1 MEDIFI
7 SKIHINKVRHLEN
20 VDIELSD
27 TERKHL
33 ILTGRNGSGKTSV
46 LQSINEKLYLIYL
59 SDAQYVKLNKVK
71 NDRIEDI
78 IQFHPQID
86 ENKNIKLKF
95 NSPKLLPDYVTQ
107 ENFIFLC
114 LSAKRNAEFSQ
125 PDSISKVNIRPYF
138 HNHEKANRI
147 FIDYLVNLR
156 AERSFAIEEKNLK
169 KAIIIDAWF
178 LKFESALKDIFQEP
192 KLLLEFVRDNFKYN
206 FNIIIPNRE
215 PFDFSTLSDGYS
227 SVLDIISEIMI
238 RMENKASQSYDLQG
252 IVLIDEIETHLHIDL
267 QKKILPFLTSFFP
280 KIQFIV
286 TTHSPFVLSSVD
298 NAVIFDLETKQRVE
312 DLSGYSV
319 EGIVESYFDIDQYSE
334 EIKSKLDEYE
344 SLLNKSDLTPEEK
357 ERKLDLKMYFKNN
370 IAKTLS
376 PELSLRIKE
385 LETEKMLSQ

>member
-20 VDIELSD
+20 VDILLSE

-33 ILTGRNGSGKTSV
+33 ILTGKNGSGKTSV
-46 LQSINEKLYLIYL
+46 LQCINEKLYLVYL
-59 SDAQYVKLNKVK
+59 SDLQYVKHNKGR
-71 NDRIEDI
+71 NDTIEDI
-78 IQFHPQID
+78 IQFHPEID
-86 ENKNIKLKF
+86 ENNNIKLKF
-95 NSPKLLPDYVTQ
+95 NSPKLLPKYVTQ
-107 ENFIFLC
+107 ENFVFLC
-114 LSAKRNAEFSQ
+114 LSAKRKSEFSQ
-125 PDSISKVNIRPYF
+125 PDSIRKVDISSYF

-156 AERSFAIEEKNLK
+156 AERSFAIEENNLQ
-169 KAIIIDAWF
+169 KAFVIDAWF
-178 LKFESALKDIFQEP
+178 SKFENALKDIFQEP
-192 KLLLEFVRDNFKYN
+192 KLSLEFVRDNFKYN
-206 FNIIIPNRE
+206 FNIIIPNRD
-215 PFDFSTLSDGYS
+215 PFDFQTLSDGYS

-319 EGIVESYFDIDQYSE
+319 EGIVESYFDIDQYSD
-334 EIKSKLDEYE
+334 EIKAKLDEYE
-344 SLLNKSDLTPEEK
+344 TLLNKSDLTSEEK
-357 ERKLDLKMYFKNN
+357 ERKLDLKIYFKDN

-385 LETEKMLSQ
+385 LETQKLVTQ